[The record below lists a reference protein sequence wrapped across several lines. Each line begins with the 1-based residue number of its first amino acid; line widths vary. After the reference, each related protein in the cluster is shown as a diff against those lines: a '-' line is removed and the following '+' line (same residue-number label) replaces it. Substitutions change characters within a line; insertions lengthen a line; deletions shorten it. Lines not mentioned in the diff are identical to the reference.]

1 MNVHTSAA
9 ASTAI
14 RTLDAAEAKTRLD
27 ELADILVDAVAH
39 GASVNFMASFLTQRR
54 SPSGATSCRASPRMR
69 SGCSSATMDGGWWR
83 RPC

>member
-1 MNVHTSAA
+1 MNVHTAAA

-39 GASVNFMASFLTQRR
+39 GASVNFMASFTHARGARLLAQPAAGHRR
-54 SPSGATSCRASPRMR
+54 G
-69 SGCSSATMDGGWWR
+69 
-83 RPC
+83 